1 MALIGVQRQTLWRV
15 LRVEEVKALEREMA
29 ALKAKIA
36 ELETLEKAKASRKA
50 TAKKRRTAT

>member
-29 ALKAKIA
+29 ALKVRIA
-36 ELETLEKAKASRKA
+36 ELEKLEKAKASRKA
-50 TAKKRRTAT
+50 AAKKRRKTI

>member
-15 LRVEEVKALEREMA
+15 LRAEEVKALEREMA

-50 TAKKRRTAT
+50 TAKKRRKAT